1 MTATIPGL
9 VGELPTKN
17 EKLIGWI
24 SENVELFQPDQV
36 VFVDGS
42 QDEADRLAGEL
53 VEKGTLI
60 KLNEEKRPNS
70 YLARSNP
77 SDVARVES
85 RTFICTEHEDGA
97 GPVSYTHLRAHE
109 TS

>member
-1 MTATIPGL
+1 MTTAIKGMAQ
-9 VGELPTKN
+9 EAPTDN
-17 EKLIGWI
+17 EHLIAWVN
-24 SENVELFQPDQV
+24 EAVDLFQPERV

-42 QDEADRLAGEL
+42 QEEWDAFAADL

-85 RTFICTEHEDGA
+85 RTFIATEAEADA
-97 GPVSYTHLRAHE
+97 GPTNNWMKPEALKD
-109 TS
+109 

>member
-1 MTATIPGL
+1 MTTAIKGMAQ
-9 VGELPTKN
+9 EAPTDN
-17 EKLIGWI
+17 EHLIAWVN
-24 SENVELFQPDQV
+24 EAVDLFQPERV

-42 QDEADRLAGEL
+42 QEEWDAFAADL

-85 RTFICTEHEDGA
+85 LSLIHI
-97 GPVSYTHLRAHE
+97 
-109 TS
+109 